1 MKLTTKMR
9 YGTRAM
15 LDLALHTQSGTVS
28 LKEMAGRQQ
37 LSAKYMEHLLAALQ
51 NGGLVRAER
60 GARGGYQLAR
70 PAEAITLRQ
79 VYEILEGSE
88 GFVECVG
95 EPAVCSRADECVTR
109 EVWAQM
115 QAACMGVLEA
125 LTVAELAER
134 ARQRQGDALM
144 YHI

>member
-15 LDLALHTQSGTVS
+15 LDLALNMQSGPVS

-37 LSAKYMEHLLAALQ
+37 LSVKYMEHLLAALQ

-70 PAEAITLRQ
+70 PAEAVTLRQ
-79 VYEILEGSE
+79 VYGILEGSE

-95 EPAVCSRADECVTR
+95 EPAVCTRSAECVTR

-115 QAACMGVLEA
+115 HAACMGVLEA
-125 LTVAELAER
+125 LTLAALAER
-134 ARQRQGDALM
+134 ARQRQGDGLM